1 MIFALYKI
9 KLLTLQLFIITYF
22 IKTIMKKYL
31 FLLLFL
37 FLSIFAF
44 SQKYQVKSL
53 DITDG
58 LSSDYVLNMAM
69 DKYGFI
75 WVATEEGLNRFDG
88 SRFYTYYKHNSDNSI
103 TGNELNCVL
112 DDPKDNKM
120 WIGTQREGLNV
131 FDYDTDKFSSY
142 RHDKK
147 DRNSIVTNDIT
158 SISASVDSSIWVTTY
173 WGGIEYFDKSNQHFI
188 HYNKKNVR
196 GLPSNQAWS
205 VCDAGNGL
213 IYVGHVYDGLS
224 VIDTHNRVAHNY
236 KHNNADPNSIS
247 GNEIHCIFRDKNG
260 NVWIGTNNGLDLF
273 DTLNGKFIHYDDGGK
288 AHHPIFSIKQM
299 SDGKLWLATEQGG
312 VAILDINAGMY
323 VGNANCKYD
332 FIQEGNGELDLTG
345 NSVRCVLEDEYHNVW
360 LGLYGAG
367 INFITRNTPLFSLLN
382 YSPVNPEKHIST
394 KSVIGLG
401 FDTKG
406 NLLVGTDGDGMN
418 VFDTEKNRIHSNISL
433 PGRSVQVVHRDK
445 NGNIWIGC
453 FSDNAYVRR
462 ASGGLSKIFKETVD
476 VRCFCEDGN
485 VMWVGTSSGI
495 YTVDINTLKVIKAY
509 KIKESLVRTICLDSK
524 HNLWIGTFGDGL
536 VKYDHSIRHKHAYST
551 DNGFPSNT
559 VNGIIR
565 GNDGAFWLATG
576 EGVVCFPDEHKNL
589 YKVYKQ
595 DNNLNNTNIRAI
607 AQDRKGNVWVSTNKG
622 ISCLKKGETSFLNYG
637 YKDNVALGNY
647 NPSSVT
653 TSPTGIIYF
662 GSTRGLTYFNPSEV
676 LSNNAAPKV
685 FITAVDLP
693 LGEKALSDST
703 INLIGKKQIELGYN
717 DNTFTLHFNVRDYS
731 LLGRVE
737 YSYRLNGL
745 QGDWQTTED
754 NVITFRDIPYGSYT
768 LEVRCRRHNQE
779 WTTDVATLDLT
790 VNPPFWLSWWAKL
803 IYTISI
809 ISLAVYIFRSYSRKM
824 RLEYLLSSEK
834 RKHEQQQELNDER
847 LRFFTNI
854 THELRTPLTLILGP
868 LDDFSHSNELSDK
881 VKHKLAVINRSAKRL
896 QELINQILE
905 FRKTE
910 TDNRRLCVVRGNI
923 VSAVHEVMLKYE
935 ELNRNESV
943 RIRFVSAE
951 NDIKMYFDN
960 EVINMVI
967 DNLIS
972 NAIKYTDRGEII
984 VCVERVINDGRRMVQ
999 IAVHDTGH
1007 GISADALPHIFERYY
1022 QENSP
1027 HQASGTGIG
1036 LALVKSLV
1044 ALHQGQ
1050 ISVDSSVEHG
1060 SHFIISLAEDNIY
1073 PDALH
1078 GEQTSDE
1085 SDDAEEN
1092 GALVEKREDADE
1104 NSREILLV
1112 VEDNKDIRE
1121 YIATS
1126 FADKYEVFQ
1135 AEDGRGGLAIA
1146 LDVIPDIII
1155 SDVMMP
1161 NMDGNELCK
1170 ILKNDQRTSHI
1181 PVILLTAKV
1190 SNDAKEEGYDA
1201 GADSYI
1207 TKPFSVSLVE
1217 SRINNLLEQRRRLL
1231 NSANDSRSGHDLS
1244 LSEKNEILKESM
1256 NKVDQEFFDNLNKIL
1271 DDNISGVLDV
1281 NFLTEKLN
1289 MSTSTLYRK
1298 MKALTGISINEY
1310 VRHYK
1315 MQHAEKLL
1323 LKNTYTIN
1331 EITYMVGLSSVTY
1344 FRKCFKEDFGYYPTE
1359 YLKKIKAAGKS

>member
-1 MIFALYKI
+1 
-9 KLLTLQLFIITYF
+9 
-22 IKTIMKKYL
+22 MKKYF
-31 FLLLFL
+31 FLLSFL
-37 FLSIFAF
+37 FLSISTYA
-44 SQKYQVKSL
+44 QKYQVKSL

-58 LSSDYVLNMAM
+58 LSSDYVLNMAV

-88 SRFYTYYKHNSDNSI
+88 SRFYTYYKHANGNSI

-131 FDYDTDKFSSY
+131 FDYDTDKFSSF
-142 RHDKK
+142 RHDKN

-196 GLPSNQAWS
+196 GLPSDQAWS
-205 VCDAGNGL
+205 VCDVGNGL

-224 VIDTHNRVAHNY
+224 VIDTHNRVARNY
-236 KHNNADPNSIS
+236 KHNSADPNSIS
-247 GNEIHCIFRDKNG
+247 GNEIHCIFKDKNG
-260 NVWIGTNNGLDLF
+260 NIWIGTNNGLDLF
-273 DTLNGKFIHYDDGGK
+273 DTLNGKFIHYNDNGK

-299 SDGKLWLATEQGG
+299 SDGNLWLATEQGG
-312 VAILDINAGMY
+312 VAILNISSSMY
-323 VGNANCKYD
+323 IGNVNCKYD
-332 FIQEGNGELDLTG
+332 YIQEGDGEFDLSG
-345 NSVRCVLEDEYHNVW
+345 NSVRYILEDRYHNVW

-367 INFITRNTPLFSLLN
+367 INFITRNTPLFSLLS

-394 KSVIGLG
+394 KSVLGLG

-406 NLLVGTDGDGMN
+406 NLLVGTDGDGIN
-418 VFDTEKNRIHSNISL
+418 VFDTEKNRIHSDISL
-433 PGRSVQVVHRDK
+433 PGRSVQVVYRDK
-445 NGNIWIGC
+445 KGNVWIGS
-453 FSDNAYVRR
+453 FSDDAYVRL
-462 ASGGLSKIFKETVD
+462 ASGGFSKIFKEAVD
-476 VRCFCEDGN
+476 VRCFCEDGD
-485 VMWVGTSSGI
+485 VMWIGTSNGI
-495 YTVDINTLKVIKAY
+495 YKVDINTLKIIKSY
-509 KIKESLVRTICLDSK
+509 KIKENLVRTICLDSN
-524 HNLWIGTFGDGL
+524 HNLWIGTFGGGL
-536 VKYDHSIRHKHAYST
+536 VKYDHSMRHKQNFST

-565 GNDGAFWLATG
+565 GKNGSFWIATG
-576 EGVVCFPDEHKNL
+576 EGVVCFPNERKKNFV
-589 YKVYKQ
+589 VYSLKNKL
-595 DNNLNNTNIRAI
+595 DNTNIRAI
-607 AQDRKGNVWVSTNKG
+607 AQDHKENIWVSTNKG
-622 ISCLKKGETSFLNYG
+622 ISCLKKCDTTFINYG

-653 TSPTGIIYF
+653 MSADGTIYF

-676 LSNNAAPKV
+676 LSNHPAPKV
-685 FITAVDLP
+685 FITALDFLH
-693 LGEKALSDST
+693 GEKALNDST
-703 INLIGKKQIELGYN
+703 INLIGKKQIDLNYKE
-717 DNTFTLHFNVRDYS
+717 NTFTLHFNVRDYS

-737 YSYRLNGL
+737 YSYRLSGL
-745 QGDWQTTED
+745 QGDWQTTEE

-779 WTTDVATLDLT
+779 WSADVATLDLT
-790 VNPPFWLSWWAKL
+790 VSPPFWLSWWAKF
-803 IYTISI
+803 IYVISI
-809 ISLAVYIFRSYSRKM
+809 LSLALSVFRWYSRKM
-824 RLEYLLSSEK
+824 RLEYLLVSEK

-847 LRFFTNI
+847 LRFYTNI

-896 QELINQILE
+896 QKLINQLLE

-910 TDNRRLCVVRGNI
+910 TDNRRLCVVKENI

-935 ELNRNESV
+935 ELNRKDSV
-943 RIRFVSAE
+943 KIRFISTE

-960 EVINMVI
+960 EVINIVL

-972 NAIKYTDRGEII
+972 NAIKYTDRGEIK
-984 VCVERVINDGRRMVQ
+984 VSVERVVKEGRRLVQ
-999 IAVHDTGH
+999 IGVHDTGY
-1007 GISADALPHIFERYY
+1007 GISAEALPHIFERYY
-1022 QENSP
+1022 QENSA

-1044 ALHQGQ
+1044 TLHGGQ
-1050 ISVDSSVEHG
+1050 ITVDSSIENG
-1060 SHFIISLAEDNIY
+1060 SNFIVSLDEDNIY

-1078 GEQTSDE
+1078 GEQNADDLE
-1085 SDDAEEN
+1085 DAEET
-1092 GALVEKREDADE
+1092 GAVIEKSEDTAE

-1126 FADKYEVFQ
+1126 FAEKYDVRQ
-1135 AEDGRGGLAIA
+1135 AEDGREGLAIA
-1146 LDVIPDIII
+1146 LDAIPDIII

-1190 SNDAKEEGYDA
+1190 SNNAKEEGYDA

-1207 TKPFSVSLVE
+1207 TKPFSVSLVD

-1231 NSANDSRSGHDLS
+1231 NTKNNSKSGQDIS

-1256 NKVDQEFFDNLNKIL
+1256 NKVDQEFFDRLDKIL
-1271 DDNISGVLDV
+1271 DENIKGVLDV

-1315 MQHAEKLL
+1315 MQYAEKLL

>member
-1 MIFALYKI
+1 
-9 KLLTLQLFIITYF
+9 
-22 IKTIMKKYL
+22 MKKYF
-31 FLLLFL
+31 FLLSFL
-37 FLSIFAF
+37 FLSISTYA
-44 SQKYQVKSL
+44 QKYQVKSL

-58 LSSDYVLNMAM
+58 LSSDYVLNMAV

-88 SRFYTYYKHNSDNSI
+88 SRFYTYYKHANGNSI

-131 FDYDTDKFSSY
+131 FDYDTDKFSSF
-142 RHDKK
+142 RHDKN
-147 DRNSIVTNDIT
+147 DRNSIITNDIT
-158 SISASVDSSIWVTTY
+158 SISASVDSSIWITTY

-196 GLPSNQAWS
+196 GLPSDQAWS
-205 VCDAGNGL
+205 VCDVGNGL

-224 VIDTHNRVAHNY
+224 VIDTHNRVARNY
-236 KHNNADPNSIS
+236 KHNSADPNSIS
-247 GNEIHCIFRDKNG
+247 GNEIHCIFKDKNG
-260 NVWIGTNNGLDLF
+260 NIWIGTNNGLDLF
-273 DTLNGKFIHYDDGGK
+273 DTLNGKFIHYNDNGK

-299 SDGKLWLATEQGG
+299 SDGNLWLATEQGG
-312 VAILDINAGMY
+312 VAILNISSSMY
-323 VGNANCKYD
+323 IGNVNCKYD
-332 FIQEGNGELDLTG
+332 YIQEGDGEFDLSG
-345 NSVRCVLEDEYHNVW
+345 NSVRYILEDRYHNVW

-367 INFITRNTPLFSLLN
+367 INFITRNTPLFSLLS

-394 KSVIGLG
+394 KSVLGLG

-406 NLLVGTDGDGMN
+406 NLLVGTDGDGIN
-418 VFDTEKNRIHSNISL
+418 VFDTEKNRIHSDISL
-433 PGRSVQVVHRDK
+433 PGRSVQVVYRDK
-445 NGNIWIGC
+445 KGNVWIGS
-453 FSDNAYVRR
+453 FADDAYVRL
-462 ASGGLSKIFKETVD
+462 ASGGFSKIFKDAVD
-476 VRCFCEDGN
+476 VRCFCEDGD
-485 VMWVGTSSGI
+485 VMWIGTSNGI
-495 YTVDINTLKVIKAY
+495 YKVDINTLKIIKLY
-509 KIKESLVRTICLDSK
+509 KIKENLVRTISLDSN
-524 HNLWIGTFGDGL
+524 HNLWIGTFGGGL
-536 VKYDHSIRHKHAYST
+536 VKYDHSMRQKQNFST

-565 GNDGAFWLATG
+565 GKNGSFWIATG
-576 EGVVCFPDEHKNL
+576 EGVVCFPSERKKNFV
-589 YKVYKQ
+589 VYSLKNKL
-595 DNNLNNTNIRAI
+595 DNTNIRAI
-607 AQDRKGNVWVSTNKG
+607 AQDHKENIWVSTNKG
-622 ISCLKKGETSFLNYG
+622 ISCLKKCDTTFINYG

-653 TSPTGIIYF
+653 MSADGTIYF

-676 LSNNAAPKV
+676 LSNHPAPKV
-685 FITAVDLP
+685 FITALDFLH
-693 LGEKALSDST
+693 GEKALNDST
-703 INLIGKKQIELGYN
+703 INLIGKKQIDLNYKE
-717 DNTFTLHFNVRDYS
+717 NTFTLHFNVRDYS

-737 YSYRLNGL
+737 YSYRLSGL
-745 QGDWQTTED
+745 QGDWQTTEE

-779 WTTDVATLDLT
+779 WSADVATLDLT
-790 VNPPFWLSWWAKL
+790 VSPPFWLSWWAKF
-803 IYTISI
+803 IYVISI
-809 ISLAVYIFRSYSRKM
+809 LSLALSVFRWYSRKM
-824 RLEYLLSSEK
+824 RLEYLLVSEK

-847 LRFFTNI
+847 LRFYTNI

-896 QELINQILE
+896 QKLINQLLE

-910 TDNRRLCVVRGNI
+910 TDNRRLCVVKENI

-935 ELNRNESV
+935 ELNRKDSV
-943 RIRFVSAE
+943 KIRFISTE

-960 EVINMVI
+960 EVINIVL

-972 NAIKYTDRGEII
+972 NAIKYTDRGEIK
-984 VCVERVINDGRRMVQ
+984 VSVERVVKEGRRLVQ
-999 IAVHDTGH
+999 IGVHDTGY
-1007 GISADALPHIFERYY
+1007 GISAEALPHIFERYY
-1022 QENSP
+1022 QENSA

-1044 ALHQGQ
+1044 TLHGGQ
-1050 ISVDSSVEHG
+1050 ITVDSSIENG
-1060 SHFIISLAEDNIY
+1060 SNFIVSLDEDNIY

-1078 GEQTSDE
+1078 GEQNA
-1085 SDDAEEN
+1085 DDLEDTEET
-1092 GALVEKREDADE
+1092 GAAIGKSEDTAE

-1126 FADKYEVFQ
+1126 FAEKYDVRQ
-1135 AEDGRGGLAIA
+1135 AEDGREGLAIA
-1146 LDVIPDIII
+1146 LDAIPDIII

-1190 SNDAKEEGYDA
+1190 SNNAKEEGYDA

-1207 TKPFSVSLVE
+1207 TKPFSVSLVD

-1231 NSANDSRSGHDLS
+1231 NTKNDSKSGQEIS

-1256 NKVDQEFFDNLNKIL
+1256 NKVDQEFFDRLDKIL
-1271 DDNISGVLDV
+1271 DENIKGVLDV

-1315 MQHAEKLL
+1315 MQYAEKLL

>member
-1 MIFALYKI
+1 M
-9 KLLTLQLFIITYF
+9 QLIIITYF
-22 IKTIMKKYL
+22 IKTNMKKCF
-31 FLLLFL
+31 FLLSFL
-37 FLSIFAF
+37 FLSISVFA
-44 SQKYQVKSL
+44 QKYQVKSL

-88 SRFYTYYKHNSDNSI
+88 SRFYTYYKHAGDNSI

-142 RHDKK
+142 RHDKN

-205 VCDAGNGL
+205 VCDVGNGL

-236 KHNNADPNSIS
+236 KHNDADPNSIS
-247 GNEIHCIFRDKNG
+247 GNEIHCIFRDRNG
-260 NVWIGTNNGLDLF
+260 NIWIGTNNGLDLF
-273 DTLNGKFIHYDDGGK
+273 DTLNGKFIHYNDGSK
-288 AHHPIFSIKQM
+288 VHHPIFSIKQM

-312 VAILDINAGMY
+312 VAILDISASMY
-323 VGNANCKYD
+323 VGNVNCKYD
-332 FIQEGNGELDLTG
+332 FIEEGNGELDLTG
-345 NSVRCVLEDEYHNVW
+345 NSVRCILEDEYHNVW

-367 INFITRNTPLFSLLN
+367 INFITRNTPLFSLLS

-418 VFDTEKNRIHSNISL
+418 VFDSEKNRIHSDISL
-433 PGRSVQVVHRDK
+433 PGRSVQAVHRDK
-445 NGNIWIGC
+445 KGNIWIGN

-462 ASGGLSKIFKETVD
+462 ASGGLSKIFTETVD

-485 VMWVGTSSGI
+485 VMWIGTSNGI
-495 YTVDINTLKVIKAY
+495 YTVDINTLKIIKSY
-509 KIKESLVRTICLDSK
+509 KIKENLVRTICLDSS
-524 HNLWIGTFGDGL
+524 HNLWIGTFGGGL
-536 VKYDHSIRHKHAYST
+536 VKYDHSMRHKKEYST

-565 GNDGAFWLATG
+565 GKNGSFWIATG
-576 EGVVCFPDEHKNL
+576 EGVVCFPNERKNTFE
-589 YKVYKQ
+589 VYGL
-595 DNNLNNTNIRAI
+595 NNKLNNTNIRAI
-607 AQDRKGNVWVSTNKG
+607 AQDRKQNIWVSTNKG
-622 ISCLKKGETSFLNYG
+622 ISCLKKGESTFLNYG

-647 NPSSVT
+647 NPASVT
-653 TSPTGIIYF
+653 MSADGTIYF

-676 LSNNAAPKV
+676 LSNHAAPKV
-685 FITAVDLP
+685 FITAVDIP
-693 LGEKALSDST
+693 LGEKALNDST
-703 INLIGKKQIELGYN
+703 INLIGKKQIELGYK

-737 YSYRLNGL
+737 YSYRLSGL
-745 QGDWQTTED
+745 QGDWQTTEE

-779 WTTDVATLDLT
+779 WTNDVATLDLT

-803 IYTISI
+803 IYTISL
-809 ISLAVYIFRSYSRKM
+809 ISLAVYILRSYSRKM

-868 LDDFSHSNELSDK
+868 LDDFSHNNELPEK

-910 TDNRRLCVVRGNI
+910 TDNRRLCVVNGNI

-935 ELNRNESV
+935 ELNRKDSV
-943 RIRFVSAE
+943 RIRFVSSE
-951 NDIKMYFDN
+951 NDIKMYFDS
-960 EVINMVI
+960 EVINMI
-967 DNLIS
+967 LDNLIS
-972 NAIKYTDRGEII
+972 NAIKYTDRGEIK
-984 VCVERVINDGRRMVQ
+984 VCVERVCHDGHRMVQ
-999 IAVHDTGH
+999 IGVHDTGY

-1022 QENSP
+1022 QEKSA

-1044 ALHQGQ
+1044 ELHHGQ
-1050 ISVDSSVEHG
+1050 ILVDSSIETG
-1060 SHFIISLAEDNIY
+1060 SHFIVILDEDYIY

-1078 GEQTSDE
+1078 GEQNI
-1085 SDDAEEN
+1085 DDSEN
-1092 GALVEKREDADE
+1092 TEGPSATNEKREDTDD

-1126 FADKYEVFQ
+1126 FADKYEVYQ
-1135 AEDGRGGLAIA
+1135 AEDGRQGLAIA

-1190 SNDAKEEGYDA
+1190 SNDSKEEGYDA

-1207 TKPFSVSLVE
+1207 TKPFSVSLVD

-1231 NSANDSRSGHDLS
+1231 SSASNSKSGHDLS
-1244 LSEKNEILKESM
+1244 LYEKNEILKESM
-1256 NKVDQEFFDNLNKIL
+1256 NKVDQEFFETLDKIL
-1271 DDNISGVLDV
+1271 DENINGVLDV

-1298 MKALTGISINEY
+1298 MKALTGISTNEY

-1315 MQHAEKLL
+1315 MQYAEKLL
-1323 LKNTYTIN
+1323 LKNSYTIN
-1331 EITYMVGLSSVTY
+1331 EITYMIGFSSVTY